1 MLIVTPSVSSERAK
15 RYFGESLKRDD
26 YYVGGQEVAGHWFG
40 KGAEQLGLSGQVD
53 QESYFR
59 LCDNEHP
66 ETGEQLTPRQKSN
79 RRPMYDWTF
88 SAPKAVS
95 VLYEHSGDERIL
107 DAFTTSYRETMS
119 EAEMEMKTRVR
130 KGGEDSDR
138 ITGNMVAAEF
148 THFTARPVE
157 GQIDPHLHA
166 HFVVFNTTYDPVEE
180 RWKASQQGDLKRDAD
195 YWEAAFDARFAKRL
209 NDLGYATVKDG
220 SSFTLAGLPQSITEK
235 FSTRRNQI
243 ESKAAE
249 RGITSSKG
257 KHALGAS
264 IREAKQKDVD
274 KGTLRRQWNARL
286 SDEERAALQSVR
298 SGMRQGAEETI
309 SPGQAIDYSL
319 EHSFERA
326 SAVSEKRLKAE
337 ALRYG
342 VGSVLPEDVASL
354 TKGEGVIAKETQGQM
369 MATTRKTLKEEVAM
383 LEFARNG
390 HGRFSPLG
398 DANAELPGLSEE
410 QQRAA
415 RFILKSRDRVVGI
428 RGGAGTGKTAMMKG
442 TIGAIEHREDGGQ
455 GREVFVFAPSAQASR
470 GVLRKDGFENAE
482 TLERLLV
489 DEKLQK
495 RTRGGVIWVDEAGL
509 VSSRSMRRLFDVAR
523 QQDARVVLSGDYRQH
538 ASVEAGDSF
547 RLLESEAGV
556 KLAQLKEIHRQKDPA
571 YKKAVEEI
579 SKGTAK
585 GAQQGFDRLDK
596 MGAVV
601 EAAPEERHR
610 LLIGD
615 YLKAAEDGKSAL
627 IVAPTHAEGER
638 LTEGLRG
645 ALKERGAIG
654 TEREFMVRKGT
665 GWTTAQKGDGRNY
678 QSGQVVEFSQNAKG
692 FAKGEKAVVV
702 SGGHEVLLQKQ
713 DGTQA
718 PLQTDNPERFDVY
731 RARELAIGKGD
742 RIRITKNGNVKVEG
756 QARGTRVNNG
766 DIFTVEGF
774 TNEGDIRL
782 ENGKLLPK
790 DYGHFTPGYV
800 DTSYASQGKTVDR
813 VFIAAGSESIPAV
826 GQQQWYVSV
835 SRGREQAKVYVDSK
849 DDVRKAIT
857 HGAQRMS
864 AVELT
869 KTPIREGWRARLR
882 KSLERNRV
890 ARFLKARTEAIADYW
905 RNQRGLDRSGY
916 ARG

>member
-53 QESYFR
+53 QASYFR

-88 SAPKAVS
+88 SAPKTVS

-107 DAFTTSYRETMS
+107 DAFTASYRETMA
-119 EAEMEMKTRVR
+119 EAETEMKTRVR

-138 ITGNMVAAEF
+138 VTGNMVAAEF

-166 HFVVFNTTYDPVEE
+166 HCVVFNTTYDPVEE

-195 YWEAAFDARFAKRL
+195 YWEAAFDSRFAKRL

-220 SSFTLAGLPQSITEK
+220 TSFTLAGLPDSITEK
-235 FSTRRNQI
+235 FSSRRNQI
-243 ESKAAE
+243 ESKAAQ
-249 RGITSSKG
+249 RGITTAKG
-257 KHALGAS
+257 KHTLGAS
-264 IREAKQKDVD
+264 IREPKQKDVA
-274 KGTLRRQWNARL
+274 KGTLRQQWNARL
-286 SDEERAALQSVR
+286 SDDERAALKAVLADGSEGDNSVTA
-298 SGMRQGAEETI
+298 Q
-309 SPGQAIDYSL
+309 QAIDYSL

-354 TKGEGVIAKETQGQM
+354 TKGEGVIAKETQGQV

-390 HGRFSPLG
+390 HGKFSPLG

-428 RGGAGTGKTAMMKG
+428 RGGAGTGKTAMMKA
-442 TIGAIEHREDGGQ
+442 TIDAIEQKHGGR
-455 GREVFVFAPSAQASR
+455 GKEVFVFAPSAQASR

-495 RTRGGVIWVDEAGL
+495 QTRGGVIWVDEAGL

-579 SKGTAK
+579 SKGTAT
-585 GAQQGFDRLDK
+585 GAQKGFDRLDR

-601 EAAPEERHR
+601 EASPEERHR

-638 LTEGLRG
+638 LTEGLRE

-654 TEREFMVRKGT
+654 AEREFMVRKGT

-678 QSGQVVEFSQNAKG
+678 QPGQVVEFNQNAKG
-692 FAKGEKAVVV
+692 FAKSEKAVVV
-702 SGGHEVLLQKQ
+702 KGGIEVMLQKQ

-718 PLQTDNPERFDVY
+718 PLRTDSTERFDVY

-756 QARGTRVNNG
+756 QARSTRVNNG
-766 DIFTVEGF
+766 EIFTVEGF
-774 TNEGDIRL
+774 TKEGDIRL
-782 ENGKLLPK
+782 ENGKILPK

-849 DDVRKAIT
+849 DDVRRAIA

-869 KTPIREGWRARLR
+869 KTQIREGWRARLR
-882 KSLERNRV
+882 KTLERNRV
-890 ARFLKARTEAIADYW
+890 ARFLKARTEAIGDYW
-905 RNQRGLDRSGY
+905 RNQRSLERSGY